1 MIYLIRGVGVLGL
14 LLYILLLAAWSI
26 EWEQSMI
33 GSKSM
38 VDQAWFII
46 SYGILTS
53 GLAPL
58 MLSTYFF
65 LICSKSRDH
74 LWGLVIVLFAIVI
87 HYIVTAFVAHN
98 IFLHLC
104 K

>member
-1 MIYLIRGVGVLGL
+1 
-14 LLYILLLAAWSI
+14 
-26 EWEQSMI
+26 MI

-98 IFLHLC
+98 VTYIFAPMQIMELMLSVVVIVLWS
-104 K
+104 KRNKNSTKLD